1 MSDLPFTLD
10 QLRILKA
17 IAAEGSFKRAADSL
31 YVSQPAVS
39 LQVQNLERQLDVP
52 LFDRGGRRAQ
62 LTEAGHLLLEY
73 GDRILSLCQETCR
86 AVEDLQNLQGGTLI
100 VGASRTTGTYLLPRM
115 IGQFRQR
122 YPEVAVQLHVH
133 STRRTSWSVANGQI
147 DLAIIGG
154 EIPPE
159 LQDSLEVA
167 PYAED
172 EFALIMPVSHPLAS
186 NETIA
191 RSDLYKLKFITLD
204 SQSTI
209 RKVID
214 QVLTR
219 GGIETRRLRVEME
232 LSSIEA
238 IKNAVQSGLGVAF
251 ASTSSIEKELQ
262 MGVIHRARIES
273 VEVKRTL
280 SVIFNP
286 NRYRSKAAEAFAK
299 EILPQFT
306 NRELEFRKANAKA
319 NGKANG
325 KAADKTSDK
334 TIESTNGKASEK
346 DSSEGNSATTKLAAN
361 QDTSAKVPDKA
372 KTAIDADPAR

>member
-62 LTEAGHLLLEY
+62 LTEAGHLLLAY
-73 GDRILSLCQETCR
+73 GEKILTLCQETCR
-86 AVEDLQNLQGGTLI
+86 ALEDLQNLQGGSLI
-100 VGASRTTGTYLLPRM
+100 IGASQTTGTYLLPRM
-115 IGQFRQR
+115 IGAFRKT
-122 YPEVAVQLHVH
+122 YPDVAVQLHVH

-154 EIPPE
+154 ELPPE
-159 LQDSLEVA
+159 LQDSLDMI

-172 EFALIMPVSHPLAS
+172 ELALILPTNHVFAQSQ
-186 NETIA
+186 TIQ
-191 RSDLYKLKFITLD
+191 REDLYRLSFIALD

-219 GGIETRRLRVEME
+219 TGIETRRLKIDME
-232 LSSIEA
+232 LNSIEA
-238 IKNAVQSGLGVAF
+238 IKTAVQSGLGAAF
-251 ASTSSIEKELQ
+251 LSVSAIEKELQ
-262 MGVIHRARIES
+262 MGVVQRVAIEG
-273 VEVKRTL
+273 VEIKRML
-280 SVIFNP
+280 SVIINP
-286 NRYRSKAAEAFAK
+286 TRYRSKAADAFCR
-299 EILPQFT
+299 EILPVFT
-306 NRELEFRKANAKA
+306 SLPVDFDVARVSR
-319 NGKANG
+319 
-325 KAADKTSDK
+325 
-334 TIESTNGKASEK
+334 
-346 DSSEGNSATTKLAAN
+346 SSSAVAEPGPPMN
-361 QDTSAKVPDKA
+361 EE
-372 KTAIDADPAR
+372 